1 MHAFNIQGR
10 CGVNRDVLR
19 FEVEDDADLED

>member
-10 CGVNRDVLR
+10 FRNNRAALW